1 MDNSDPEVQVVSN
14 SQVLGSSCSLSLPSE
29 PPDIRNWFSSY
40 EYESPVL
47 DLNHNFVDSVSK
59 ESEFVKNELVIN
71 ESGGGK
77 EVNPGGTGK
86 RDQESVKCSSFFGN
100 DKHESQSFSKLADSL
115 HSTSLLSEP
124 PDIRNWFSSYVYN
137 SPVLGTN
144 DFGDSLSKEIE
155 CENDEFD
162 IEETDLEK
170 EETLGEYSK
179 SKNRGEVIISE
190 KMHSNGFVKSNSCFM
205 NNEKKERSSREFLLQ
220 VADSLHSTSLLSE
233 PPDIRNWFS
242 SYVYESPV
250 LGTNDFGDSLSK
262 EIECENDEFDIEE
275 TDLEK
280 EETLGE
286 YSKSKNRGEVNIGEK
301 LHSNGFVKSNSCFM
315 NNEQKEQSSR
325 EGDNRLRGN
334 ENASSQKNSSFEQS
348 LNFKIKQNHGV
359 RPTKDVSSLNDEDS
373 QSKNEQPQKIHCMP
387 LDIRTS
393 GSGDRKS
400 PKRLIHSRGAIQECS
415 EVKVKTEDVECV
427 SPESK
432 SKLNLVNGIAMTKST
447 HGRSG
452 KENAENIS
460 ENGFVATR
468 KMSLTRTND
477 ENSFKSTKGIT
488 KGTVPSAGGNVGV
501 VKRKVLTETTNF
513 QHSDAMAVTGKW
525 RCPQKSKP
533 NLGPPLKQLRLEQ
546 WVRRV

>member
-47 DLNHNFVDSVSK
+47 DLNHNFGDSVTK
-59 ESEFVKNELVIN
+59 ESEFVKNELDIS

-137 SPVLGTN
+137 SPALGTN

-170 EETLGEYSK
+170 EETLGKYSK
-179 SKNRGEVIISE
+179 SKNRGEVIIGE
-190 KMHSNGFVKSNSCFM
+190 KMHSNGYVKSDSCFM
-205 NNEKKERSSREFLLQ
+205 NNEQKERSSRELQ

-242 SYVYESPV
+242 SYVYDSPV

-280 EETLGE
+280 EETLEE
-286 YSKSKNRGEVNIGEK
+286 YGKSKNRGKVIIGEK

-315 NNEQKEQSSR
+315 SNEQKEQSSR
-325 EGDNRLRGN
+325 EGDNKLRGN
-334 ENASSQKNSSFEQS
+334 ENPSSQNNSSFEQS
-348 LNFKIKQNHGV
+348 LSFKIKQNHGV
-359 RPTKDVSSLNDEDS
+359 SPTKDVSSLNDEDS
-373 QSKNEQPQKIHCMP
+373 QSKKEQPQEIHCMP

-393 GSGDRKS
+393 GSADRKS
-400 PKRLIHSRGAIQECS
+400 PRHLIHRRGAIQECS
-415 EVKVKTEDVECV
+415 EVKVQTEDVECV
-427 SPESK
+427 SPESNI
-432 SKLNLVNGIAMTKST
+432 KLNLVNGIAITKST
-447 HGRSG
+447 HGSSG
-452 KENAENIS
+452 KENGENIS

-468 KMSLTRTND
+468 KKSLKRTNN
-477 ENSFKSTKGIT
+477 ENSLKSPKGIN
-488 KGTVPSAGGNVGV
+488 KGTVSSAGGNVGV
-501 VKRKVLTETTNF
+501 IKRKVLTETTNF

-546 WVRRV
+546 WVHRA

>member
-47 DLNHNFVDSVSK
+47 DLNHNFGDSVTK
-59 ESEFVKNELVIN
+59 ESEFVKNELDIS

-100 DKHESQSFSKLADSL
+100 DKHESQSFSKLQVADSL

-124 PDIRNWFSSYVYN
+124 PDIRNWFSSYVYD

-170 EETLGEYSK
+170 EETLEEYGK
-179 SKNRGEVIISE
+179 SKNRGKVI
-190 KMHSNGFVKSNSCFM
+190 
-205 NNEKKERSSREFLLQ
+205 
-220 VADSLHSTSLLSE
+220 
-233 PPDIRNWFS
+233 
-242 SYVYESPV
+242 
-250 LGTNDFGDSLSK
+250 
-262 EIECENDEFDIEE
+262 
-275 TDLEK
+275 
-280 EETLGE
+280 
-286 YSKSKNRGEVNIGEK
+286 IGEK

-315 NNEQKEQSSR
+315 SNEQKEQSSR
-325 EGDNRLRGN
+325 EGDNKLRGN
-334 ENASSQKNSSFEQS
+334 ENPSSQNNSSFEQS
-348 LNFKIKQNHGV
+348 LSFKIKQNHGV
-359 RPTKDVSSLNDEDS
+359 SPTKDVSSLNDEDS
-373 QSKNEQPQKIHCMP
+373 QSKKEQPQEIHCMP

-393 GSGDRKS
+393 GSADRKS
-400 PKRLIHSRGAIQECS
+400 PRHLIHRRGAIQECS
-415 EVKVKTEDVECV
+415 EVKVQTEDVECV
-427 SPESK
+427 SPESNI
-432 SKLNLVNGIAMTKST
+432 KLNLVNGIAITKST
-447 HGRSG
+447 HGSSG
-452 KENAENIS
+452 KENGENIS

-468 KMSLTRTND
+468 KKSLKRTNN
-477 ENSFKSTKGIT
+477 ENSLKSPKGIN
-488 KGTVPSAGGNVGV
+488 KGTVSSAGGNVGV
-501 VKRKVLTETTNF
+501 IKRKVLTETTNF

-546 WVRRV
+546 WVHRA